1 MVKILYVEDDPVNAR
16 LVRRMLSDSGYKLL
30 ETADG
35 LEGLRIAAEE
45 IPDLILMDVNLPN
58 ISGLDITRRLKS
70 DRKLAH
76 IPVIALTAN
85 TLIKD
90 REEALKAGCNGYLPK
105 PISRVELNK
114 IIETFIRRS

>member
-114 IIETFIRRS
+114 VIETFIRRS

>member
-16 LVRRMLSDSGYKLL
+16 LVRRMLSDSGYELL
-30 ETADG
+30 ETDDG
-35 LEGLRIAAEE
+35 LEGLRIAAEQ

-70 DRKLAH
+70 DRKLTH

-114 IIETFIRRS
+114 VIDTFVRRS

>member
-114 IIETFIRRS
+114 VIETFIRHS

>member
-16 LVRRMLSDSGYKLL
+16 LVRRMLSDSGYELL

-114 IIETFIRRS
+114 VIETFIRHS